1 MSNKKNALVAGGSG
15 FVGSHLC
22 ELLLR
27 NGYSVTALDSFTT
40 GREKNVHSA
49 LKMGL
54 RLIQHDIRTP
64 WKPDQHFHEIYNL
77 ASPASPIDFETMPNF
92 ILETA
97 SMGHKNML
105 ELGRQMKAR
114 VLYCSS
120 SEVYGDPHVHPQNES
135 YFGNVNPIGPRSC
148 YDEAKR
154 YGEAVSTAYATE
166 HGVEVRIARIFNTYG
181 PRMRPNDGRI
191 IPAFMSQALS
201 NQDITVH
208 GDGLQTRSFC
218 YVEDLAQG
226 LYALM
231 LGSDNKPTNIGNV
244 DEHSVVAMAHMIIKM
259 AGSTSK
265 VIHLEAR
272 HEDPKKRRP
281 DVTKAER
288 VLNWKAKVLIADG
301 LKKTMDYFRDE
312 LAKN

>member
-1 MSNKKNALVAGGSG
+1 MTVAL
-15 FVGSHLC
+15 F
-22 ELLLR
+22 
-27 NGYSVTALDSFTT
+27 
-40 GREKNVHSA
+40 
-49 LKMGL
+49 
-54 RLIQHDIRTP
+54 
-64 WKPDQHFHEIYNL
+64 
-77 ASPASPIDFETMPNF
+77 
-92 ILETA
+92 
-97 SMGHKNML
+97 
-105 ELGRQMKAR
+105 
-114 VLYCSS
+114 
-120 SEVYGDPHVHPQNES
+120 
-135 YFGNVNPIGPRSC
+135 
-148 YDEAKR
+148 
-154 YGEAVSTAYATE
+154 
-166 HGVEVRIARIFNTYG
+166 
-181 PRMRPNDGRI
+181 
-191 IPAFMSQALS
+191 PAFMSQALS